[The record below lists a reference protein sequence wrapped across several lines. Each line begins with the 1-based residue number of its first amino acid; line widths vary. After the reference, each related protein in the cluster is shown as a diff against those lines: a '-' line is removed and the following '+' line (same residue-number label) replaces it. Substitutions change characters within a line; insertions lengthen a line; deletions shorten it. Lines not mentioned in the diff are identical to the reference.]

1 MEAPAQIAP
10 GREVRLLEPADEWFV
25 VLSIDGDL
33 LHLARRHE
41 GNLTAGFWIDT
52 HAVREVRPGPATQP
66 GRPYRRAEFDG
77 VQMGLE
83 SIDDESGLAERT
95 RQGLERDDHQPD

>member
-52 HAVREVRPGPATQP
+52 HAVRGAARARHPARTTLSPG
-66 GRPYRRAEFDG
+66 
-77 VQMGLE
+77 
-83 SIDDESGLAERT
+83 
-95 RQGLERDDHQPD
+95 